1 MRYGYS
7 GLGPDHRGWSVVVLT
22 SSKEDEDMVRSHLL
36 GVNSYLQKPVSF
48 EQFRGMVK
56 ELGLYWLLR
65 ISNRLRQVRKK
76 GVCRLRIGR
85 SGHFVRSRPRGA
97 ASRTLGI
104 ETYEVAPLVWLAQ
117 AAGMLSSSAGGVWA
131 MRVGYENPKTF
142 VFRWTVAYVLTCLS
156 FFVHGNRLHTRRHS
170 TVPSDQQN

>member
-7 GLGPDHRGWSVVVLT
+7 GLGPDHRGWSVVVPT
-22 SSKEDEDMVRSHLL
+22 SSKEDEDMVRSQLL

-97 ASRTLGI
+97 ASSTLGI
-104 ETYEVAPLVWLAQ
+104 ETHEVAPPCLAC
-117 AAGMLSSSAGGVWA
+117 ASGRKAFLFGPW
-131 MRVGYENPKTF
+131 
-142 VFRWTVAYVLTCLS
+142 CLG
-156 FFVHGNRLHTRRHS
+156 HEGRLRK
-170 TVPSDQQN
+170 P